1 MPAYAS
7 GGLCDGLA
15 CLVRGGGA
23 AVGGTVSSDD
33 VVKPDTGA
41 AREDVISTGRRRS
54 ESTLTPGCPG
64 NDPNIDRS
72 YDVACYMLVRS
83 CQDGGLGPG
92 PLTWIWSRA
101 LNVDGSPAGR
111 WVRTGQSCNV
121 PAAVVAA
128 ASPRPALTIG
138 VIRQAFRQVDFAKP
152 TAHIQP
158 EGNVTL
164 VNLPTYYQVRW
175 PAQGVEPAEIAT
187 VRLLG
192 RSVRI
197 RPLSRSFTYR
207 FGDGHSAGPTTDPGG
222 PYPDGGIQ
230 HTYLRAARV
239 AVSVHA
245 TYSGEF
251 SVDGGPWQQVGDTVQ
266 IPGPATGLR
275 VREAHARLEAN

>member
-1 MPAYAS
+1 M
-7 GGLCDGLA
+7 
-15 CLVRGGGA
+15 
-23 AVGGTVSSDD
+23 
-33 VVKPDTGA
+33 
-41 AREDVISTGRRRS
+41 
-54 ESTLTPGCPG
+54 
-64 NDPNIDRS
+64 
-72 YDVACYMLVRS
+72 
-83 CQDGGLGPG
+83 
-92 PLTWIWSRA
+92 TWIWIRQ
-101 LNVDGSPAGR
+101 LDENGDPAGP
-111 WVRTGQSCNV
+111 WIQTGQSCNV

-138 VIRQAFRQVDFAKP
+138 VIRQAFRQVEFAEP
-152 TAHIQP
+152 TVHIQP

-175 PAQGVEPAEIAT
+175 PAQGVEPAEVAT

-222 PYPDGGIQ
+222 PYPDGGIR
-230 HTYLRAARV
+230 HTYLRPARV

-245 TYSGEF
+245 AYGGEF

-266 IPGPATGLR
+266 IPGPPTGLR